1 MRFVSLT
8 AADPA
13 RTPWSVRPG
22 SAAELARSQRARRGG
37 RAVAWGDSLG
47 QTGPKVVIRGNGDDE
62 RKKKRGRRLLERT
75 GVVGRPRN
83 FSASLAERHL
93 VRLAGWLLT
102 ASLFASSAATG
113 RSRSTTS
120 WKCSASV
127 DRWPTGASRPA
138 SIAASSSGSTWCAPS
153 RPCSER
159 LGPGSGTPGSGWSRR
174 SSRRARSITGSPAPR
189 RHSSWRRRP
198 ASIRWSP
205 TASCGSS
212 SGSRASRSPARRWA
226 STLTDR
232 RPFTAPTWRSSAR
245 SSRSRWRSSSRPKA
259 PQRLLRLIRAWRR
272 ASWVE
277 EVRYYCAPGP
287 ARRAVERAV
296 RSARAEER
304 VRILQAVSR

>member
-1 MRFVSLT
+1 MECATGVGGCVSEE
-8 AADPA
+8 
-13 RTPWSVRPG
+13 RGRG
-22 SAAELARSQRARRGG
+22 AAEGL
-37 RAVAWGDSLG
+37 VAGMDSVG
-47 QTGPKVVIRGNGDDE
+47 QIGLKLRH
-62 RKKKRGRRLLERT
+62 RGRWRTNGTKGKCAPVGPDRRLGAHGGTSQEL
-75 GVVGRPRN
+75 GVSVWCGRPDV
-83 FSASLAERHL
+83 AC
-93 VRLAGWLLT
+93 RLT
-102 ASLFASSAATG
+102 SLFASSAATG
-113 RSRSTTS
+113 RSPSTTS

-138 SIAASSSGSTWCAPS
+138 SIAGSSSGSTWCAPS
-153 RPCSER
+153 RPCSAR

-212 SGSRASRSPARRWA
+212 SGSRAGRSPARRWA
-226 STLTDR
+226 STPTDR

-277 EVRYYCAPGP
+277 EVRYYCAPGA

>member
-1 MRFVSLT
+1 M
-8 AADPA
+8 
-13 RTPWSVRPG
+13 
-22 SAAELARSQRARRGG
+22 
-37 RAVAWGDSLG
+37 
-47 QTGPKVVIRGNGDDE
+47 
-62 RKKKRGRRLLERT
+62 ERT
-75 GVVGRPRN
+75 GVVGRSRN
-83 FSASLAERHL
+83 FSASWAERHL

-113 RSRSTTS
+113 RSPSTTS

-138 SIAASSSGSTWCAPS
+138 SIAGSSSGSTWCAPS

-189 RHSSWRRRP
+189 RRSSWRTEAGLDQVVSDRELRLFERIEGKP
-198 ASIRWSP
+198 LASAKVGEHP
-205 TASCGSS
+205 DG
-212 SGSRASRSPARRWA
+212 SPALHRPDLA
-226 STLTDR
+226 IIGEELPIAVEVELT
-232 RPFTAPTWRSSAR
+232 
-245 SSRSRWRSSSRPKA
+245 PKA